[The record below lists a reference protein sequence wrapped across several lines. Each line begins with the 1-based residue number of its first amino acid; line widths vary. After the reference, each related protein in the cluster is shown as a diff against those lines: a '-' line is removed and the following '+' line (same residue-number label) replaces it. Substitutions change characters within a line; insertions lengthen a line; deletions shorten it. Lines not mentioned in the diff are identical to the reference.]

1 MARSCLSFG
10 DLSFTLP
17 YHSPCAPGNGQQR
30 LLASGWYSRQLISRP
45 RPALTNPASA
55 PAPSATATRPMH
67 VAHQPAGTPQMQ
79 GTIDRRIAYATAT
92 VIAPIW
98 PVCPTNHRTLD
109 CSITPGD
116 HGSPASPSTQQH
128 ACGLVHWPR
137 AVPQTVSNKQGCGFI
152 SRLRL
157 PSLIQRATTQVS
169 HGSACI

>member
-1 MARSCLSFG
+1 MATQKRGYVLRSMARSCLSFG

-98 PVCPTNHRTLD
+98 PVCPTNHHSAGP
-109 CSITPGD
+109 SI
-116 HGSPASPSTQQH
+116 A
-128 ACGLVHWPR
+128 
-137 AVPQTVSNKQGCGFI
+137 
-152 SRLRL
+152 RLL
-157 PSLIQRATTQVS
+157 PATTAPRHPPPPNNMHAALFTGPVLSPRQ
-169 HGSACI
+169 

>member
-1 MARSCLSFG
+1 MGA
-10 DLSFTLP
+10 
-17 YHSPCAPGNGQQR
+17 
-30 LLASGWYSRQLISRP
+30 
-45 RPALTNPASA
+45 ASA
-55 PAPSATATRPMH
+55 GTEPQRCCQWCSDVTAVTQRPTIASPSHRPPSATATRPMH